1 MFNRVLLIVLDSVGA
16 GEAPDA
22 DKFGDSGANTL
33 GHICEKT
40 NVNLENMGKL
50 GLGNILPLKSIPKN
64 PNAIGAYGKMTEV
77 SKGKDTTTGHFE
89 IAGLW
94 INKPMPTFPH
104 GFPKNII
111 EPFQAAIGTKIL
123 GNKVASGTQ
132 IINELG
138 DDHVKTGF
146 PIVYTS
152 ADSVFQIAAHEDI
165 ISPDKLYDICKIA
178 RKILTGEAAVGRVIA
193 RPFIGTKNGSYT
205 RTERRRDFSIKPF
218 SPTILDKMKE
228 SGHNVFAIGKIE
240 DIFAGCGI
248 TGKCHSTN
256 NTAGIDAI
264 IKALKDIK
272 EGLIFVNLVDFD
284 MLYGHRN
291 DVVGYANA
299 LKEFDTKLPNI
310 ISSLNKNDLLII
322 TADHG
327 NDPTTKGTD
336 HTREYVPLLVY
347 SPSMKCG
354 VNLGV
359 RDTFCDISKTIADIF
374 KISGTGHGTSFLKD
388 IPV

>member
-1 MFNRVLLIVLDSVGA
+1 MILIVLDSVGA

-22 DKFGDSGANTL
+22 DKFGDLGANTL

-40 NVNLENMGKL
+40 NVNLKNMEKL
-50 GLGNILPLKSIPKN
+50 GLGNILSLKSVSKN
-64 PNAIGAYGKMTEV
+64 STPIGAYGKMKEV
-77 SKGKDTTTGHFE
+77 SIGKDTTTGHFE
-89 IAGLW
+89 ISGLW
-94 INKPMPTFPH
+94 INKPMPTFPN
-104 GFPKNII
+104 GFPKSII
-111 EPFQAAIGTKIL
+111 KPFEDAIGTQII

-138 DDHVKTGF
+138 DEHVKTGY
-146 PIVYTS
+146 PIIYTS

-165 ISPDKLYDICKIA
+165 IPPDKLYDMCKTA
-178 RKILTGEAAVGRVIA
+178 RKMLTGDAAVGRVIA
-193 RPFIGTKNGSYT
+193 RPFIGTKNGNYT

-218 SPTILDKMKE
+218 NPTILDKMKE
-228 SGHNVFAIGKIE
+228 SGHEVFAIGKIE

-248 TGKCHSTN
+248 TGKYHSTN
-256 NTAGIDAI
+256 NKAGIDAT
-264 IKALKDIK
+264 IKSLSDVK
-272 EGLIFVNLVDFD
+272 EGLIFTNLVDFD

-310 ISSLNKNDLLII
+310 ISALNKEDLLII

-359 RDTFCDISKTIADIF
+359 RDTFCDISETIADIF
-374 KISGTGHGTSFLKD
+374 KIKGTGHGTSFLKEL
-388 IPV
+388 PL